1 MLQNAQTIRAE
12 ATRWLGHWHPLLRQ
26 IGLTEGIAGP
36 DNSALNGHGVPLT
49 DSQSLVGFLTQYKQE
64 ILIPSEL
71 PAISCAYTLTSR
83 NQFRE
88 LVDLDQRLAD
98 EPWLTEFSTSSR
110 DAGRSHLERLRPLR
124 DQRLVRR
131 YGDAV
136 TADEAHGWHVL
147 VVGMALSLYS
157 IPLRQGLMDYALHTL
172 CSTVGQATR
181 SMPLTQP
188 ETHEVLDAVT
198 ADLSAKVQSLVQPLP
213 LIGV

>member
-1 MLQNAQTIRAE
+1 M
-12 ATRWLGHWHPLLRQ
+12 WG
-26 IGLTEGIAGP
+26 
-36 DNSALNGHGVPLT
+36 
-49 DSQSLVGFLTQYKQE
+49 
-64 ILIPSEL
+64 PSEWIAL
-71 PAISCAYTLTSR
+71 GAAVISVIALAISGLSVRYTHRQTVAMESSEQRARDAERPVVGADWDSATASEQGGALTSR

-98 EPWLTEFSTSSR
+98 EPWLAEFSTSSR